1 MTMSYQHLCLSERC
15 RRCPQ
20 SISFDLRRR
29 RAASFVVFVSTGAA
43 VIDIVIDV
51 VVVVVVILA
60 FPPPVMFSN
69 LQFRLFAISVLD
81 IR

>member
-51 VVVVVVILA
+51 VVVVVILA